1 MHYQIYRLKQRFR
14 DLLRIMSDWAL
25 FIGIVLIGGIG
36 SHWYMV
42 QAGSMFSVTRIG
54 PWETWSNAAR
64 HDSDPY
70 TRAHFARLG
79 ALPLSADISRTYV
92 ARTDDDDNQLY
103 SSCDYAIE
111 GHDFAAR
118 WWSITVFDGDGALI
132 SNPANRHAFSRET
145 VAIRPD
151 GQFVISLARDAR
163 PGNWLPTG
171 GAGSLSVMLVLQN
184 GNISIAENR
193 RQRDEE
199 TLPKIVRV
207 KCR

>member
-1 MHYQIYRLKQRFR
+1 MYYQIYKLKQR
-14 DLLRIMSDWAL
+14 LRGFLRLMSDWAL

-42 QAGSMFSVTRIG
+42 QAGSMFSVSRIG
-54 PWETWSNAAR
+54 PWESWENAAR
-64 HDSDPY
+64 HNSDPY

-79 ALPLSADISRTYV
+79 ILPLSTDISRTYV
-92 ARTDDDDNQLY
+92 ARHDDDGDQLY

-118 WWSITVFDGDGALI
+118 WWSITVFDDDGALI
-132 SNPANRHAFSRET
+132 PNPAGRYAFSRET
-145 VAIRPD
+145 VAITPE
-151 GQFVISLARDAR
+151 GGFVISMARDAR
-163 PGNWLPTG
+163 AGNWIPTG

-184 GNISIAENR
+184 GNISVAESR
-193 RQRDEE
+193 RQNDEE

>member
-1 MHYQIYRLKQRFR
+1 MHFQIYQMKQVLKGAIRV
-14 DLLRIMSDWAL
+14 ISDWAL

-42 QAGSMFSVTRIG
+42 HAGSIFSVDRIG
-54 PWETWSNAAR
+54 PWESWANAAKR
-64 HDSDPY
+64 DSDPY

-79 ALPLSADISRTYV
+79 TLPFSADISRTYV
-92 ARTDDDDNQLY
+92 ARQDSVGGALY

-118 WWSITVFDGDGALI
+118 WWSITVFDDDGALI
-132 SNPANRHAFSRET
+132 PNTAGRHAFSRDT
-145 VAIRPD
+145 VAIAPD
-151 GQFVISLARDAR
+151 GRFVISLARDAR

-171 GAGSLSVMLVLQN
+171 GAGRLAIMLVLQN
-184 GNISIAENR
+184 GNVTIAETT

-199 TLPKIVRV
+199 QLPEIVRI

>member
-1 MHYQIYRLKQRFR
+1 MHYQIYRLKQRLRGFFR
-14 DLLRIMSDWAL
+14 VMSDWAL

-42 QAGSMFSVTRIG
+42 QAGSMVSVTRIG
-54 PWETWSNAAR
+54 PWQSWENAAR
-64 HDSDPY
+64 HNSDPY

-92 ARTDDDDNQLY
+92 ARYDDDGQQLY
-103 SSCDYAIE
+103 SSCDYSIE

-118 WWSITVFDGDGALI
+118 WWSLTVFDGDGALI
-132 SNPANRHAFSRET
+132 PNPAGRHAFSRET
-145 VAIRPD
+145 VAITPD
-151 GQFVISLARDAR
+151 GGFVISLARDAR
-163 PGNWLPTG
+163 PGNWIPTG
-171 GAGSLSVMLVLQN
+171 GAGSLAVMLVLQN
-184 GNISIAENR
+184 GNISIAEDR
-193 RQRDEE
+193 RQRDDE

>member
-1 MHYQIYRLKQRFR
+1 MYYQIYRLKQHLRGFFR
-14 DLLRIMSDWAL
+14 IISDWAL

-54 PWETWSNAAR
+54 PWESWENAAR
-64 HDSDPY
+64 HNSDPY

-79 ALPLSADISRTYV
+79 TLPLSTDISRTYV
-92 ARTDDDDNQLY
+92 ARHDDDGDPLY
-103 SSCDYAIE
+103 SSCDYSIE

-118 WWSITVFDGDGALI
+118 WWSITVFDDHGALI
-132 SNPANRHAFSRET
+132 SNPAGRYAFSRET
-145 VAIRPD
+145 VAITPHGD
-151 GQFVISLARDAR
+151 FVISMARDAR
-163 PGNWLPTG
+163 PGNWIPTG
-171 GAGSLSVMLVLQN
+171 GAGSLAIMLVLQN
-184 GNISIAENR
+184 GNVSIAENR

>member
-1 MHYQIYRLKQRFR
+1 MYYQIYKLKQRLRGFF
-14 DLLRIMSDWAL
+14 RIMSDWAL

-42 QAGSMFSVTRIG
+42 QAGSIFSVTHIG
-54 PWETWSNAAR
+54 PWESWENAAR
-64 HDSDPY
+64 HNSDPY

-92 ARTDDDDNQLY
+92 ARHDDDGSQLY
-103 SSCDYAIE
+103 SSCDYSIA

-132 SNPANRHAFSRET
+132 QNPAGRYAFSRET
-145 VAIRPD
+145 VAITPE
-151 GQFVISLARDAR
+151 GGFVVSLARDAR

-171 GAGSLSVMLVLQN
+171 GAGSLSVMLVLQS
-184 GNISIAENR
+184 GNVSIAESR
-193 RQRDEE
+193 RLRDEE
-199 TLPKIVRV
+199 TLPKIVKV